1 MKKFWK
7 GGVLLSVV
15 SSLFSSVSV
24 VFAVGAAKTLN
35 PIGVAGFAA
44 LIAGLILFAA
54 ASVSNK
60 KKISWDMI
68 RNNKRDLAEQSIIR
82 GFIAHGLL
90 LVGYSMTQA
99 VKAVFFTK
107 IEPFFVLLWGQ
118 LLGKEKLNAKHI
130 FIIIIHLTGVFLLST
145 GGAITAF
152 TTAQLGDGIII
163 FAVFLFAYT
172 YYSGA
177 RLAKKIGARAT
188 VALSN
193 IMGGSMNTVLALLF
207 FPLSTMASPE
217 GWAYLLAYL
226 MFFHV
231 IALTLWYAALKTAKG
246 WVVSAVRAL
255 GPLTGM
261 VVAFALF
268 GETLTQIQAIGG
280 AVILLTS
287 IAIAK
292 ER

>member
-1 MKKFWK
+1 MNKLWK
-7 GGVLLSVV
+7 DGVLLSVV
-15 SSLFSSVSV
+15 SSLFSSISV
-24 VFAVGAAKTLN
+24 VFAVAAAKMLN
-35 PIGVAGFAA
+35 PIGVAGFGA
-44 LIAGLILFAA
+44 LIAGLILFIA

-68 RNNKRDLAEQSIIR
+68 RKNKRDLAEQSIIR
-82 GFIAHGLL
+82 GFIGHGLL

-130 FIIIIHLTGVFLLST
+130 FIIAIHLTGVFLLST
-145 GGAITAF
+145 GGALATF
-152 TTAQLGDGIII
+152 TSAQLGDGIII

-193 IMGGSMNTVLALLF
+193 IMGGSMNTVIALLF
-207 FPLSTMASPE
+207 FPLSTMANPE
-217 GWAYLLAYL
+217 GWLYLLGYL
-226 MFFHV
+226 LFFHV

-268 GETLTQIQAIGG
+268 GEVLTQTQAIGG
-280 AVILLTS
+280 AVILITS
-287 IAIAK
+287 ILIAR

>member
-1 MKKFWK
+1 VKKFWK
-7 GGVLLSVV
+7 DGIFLSVA
-15 SSLFSSVSV
+15 SSLFSSISV
-24 VFAVGAAKTLN
+24 VFAVGAAKMLN
-35 PIGVAGFAA
+35 PIGVAGFGA

-60 KKISWDMI
+60 RKISWDMI
-68 RNNKRDLAEQSIIR
+68 RKNKRDLAEQSIIR
-82 GFIAHGLL
+82 GFIAHALL
-90 LVGYSMTQA
+90 IVGYSMTQA

-107 IEPFFVLLWGQ
+107 IEPFFVLLWGH
-118 LLGKEKLNAKHI
+118 LMGKEKLKAKHI

-152 TTAQLGDGIII
+152 STAQLGDGIII

-177 RLAKKIGARAT
+177 RLAKKIGARAS
-188 VALSN
+188 VAITN
-193 IMGGSMNTVLALLF
+193 ITGGTMNTVLALLF
-207 FPLSTMASPE
+207 FPLSTMANPE
-217 GWAYLLAYL
+217 GWIYLLAYL
-226 MFFHV
+226 LSFHV

-255 GPLTGM
+255 GP
-261 VVAFALF
+261 VVGAVTAFMMF
-268 GETLTQIQAIGG
+268 GEALTEAQFIGA
-280 AVILLTS
+280 AVILVTS
-287 IAIAK
+287 VLIAK

>member
-7 GGVLLSVV
+7 NGALLSVV
-15 SSLFSSVSV
+15 SSLFSSISV
-24 VFAVGAAKTLN
+24 VFAVGATRFLN
-35 PIGVAGFAA
+35 PIAVAGFAS

-60 KKISWDMI
+60 RKISWDMI
-68 RNNKRDLAEQSIIR
+68 WKNKRDLAEQSIIR

-118 LLGKEKLNAKHI
+118 LMGKEKLNAKHV
-130 FIIIIHLTGVFLLST
+130 FIIAIHLTGVFLLST
-145 GGAITAF
+145 GGAATAF

-193 IMGGSMNTVLALLF
+193 IMGGTMNTVLALLF
-207 FPLSTMASPE
+207 FPFSTMTNPE
-217 GWAYLLAYL
+217 GWMYLLGYL

-231 IALTLWYAALKTAKG
+231 IALTLWYMALKTAKG

-255 GPLTGM
+255 GPAVGALA
-261 VVAFALF
+261 AFMLF
-268 GETLTQIQAIGG
+268 GEVLTEAQLIGA
-280 AVILLTS
+280 AVVLVTS
-287 IAIAK
+287 VLIAK

>member
-7 GGVLLSVV
+7 DGVVLSVV
-15 SSLFSSVSV
+15 SSLFSSISV
-24 VFAVGAAKTLN
+24 VFAVGAAKMLN

-60 KKISWDMI
+60 KKISWDII
-68 RNNKRDLAEQSIIR
+68 RKNKRDLAEQSIIR

-99 VKAVFFTK
+99 IKAVFFTK
-107 IEPFFVLLWGQ
+107 IEPFFVLVWGK
-118 LLGKEKLNAKHI
+118 LMGKEKLNAKHI
-130 FIIIIHLTGVFLLST
+130 FIIAIHLTGVFLLST

-193 IMGGSMNTVLALLF
+193 IIGGSMNTVLALLF
-207 FPLSTMASPE
+207 FPFSTMTSPE
-217 GWAYLLAYL
+217 GWIYLLIYL
-226 MFFHV
+226 LFFHV

-255 GPLTGM
+255 GP
-261 VVAFALF
+261 VVGAFAALAMF
-268 GETLTQIQAIGG
+268 GETLMEAQLIG
-280 AVILLTS
+280 AVVILITS
-287 IAIAK
+287 VLIAK